1 MTDLFRDIPE
11 ERIEI
16 VLNNIRNN
24 LGRINLH
31 DGHTIKRHVDVQ
43 LGVLQMRLTMSDIR
57 YATSFYDFD
66 VAKMAVQ
73 ELLKQF
79 FEEKIAGW
87 LLSTYSDVLVL
98 CADMEK
104 GIGYGYRWQDKEL
117 YEGLSKIR
125 LVLEKDISC
134 DWGFRILTCFP
145 IF

>member
-1 MTDLFRDIPE
+1 MIDLFRDIPE

-16 VLNNIRNN
+16 ILNNIRNN
-24 LGRINLH
+24 LEQINLR
-31 DGHTIKRHVDVQ
+31 DGHTIKRHVDIQ
-43 LGVLQMRLTMSDIR
+43 LGVLQMRLTMGDIR

-73 ELLKQF
+73 ELLKQC
-79 FEEKIAGW
+79 FEDKIAGW
-87 LLSTYSDVLVL
+87 LLTGYSDVLVL
-98 CADMEK
+98 RADMEK
-104 GIGYGYRWQDKEL
+104 AIGYGYRRQDREL

-125 LVLEKDISC
+125 LVLEKDAEC

>member
-1 MTDLFRDIPE
+1 MVDLFRDIPE
-11 ERIEI
+11 ERIEM
-16 VLNNIRNN
+16 VLSNIRNN
-24 LGRINLH
+24 LEQVNLR

-73 ELLKQF
+73 ELLKQY

-87 LLSTYSDVLVL
+87 LVSVYHDVLVL
-98 CADMEK
+98 CADVGKE
-104 GIGYGYRWQDKEL
+104 IGYGYRKQDNEL

-125 LVLEKDISC
+125 LVLEKDASC

>member
-1 MTDLFRDIPE
+1 MVDLFRDIPE

-24 LGRINLH
+24 LGQINLR

-66 VAKMAVQ
+66 IAKMAVQ
-73 ELLKQF
+73 ELLRQC

-87 LLSTYSDVLVL
+87 LLCSYNDVLVI

-104 GIGYGYRWQDKEL
+104 GIGYGYRKQDKEL
-117 YEGLSKIR
+117 YEGLSKMR
-125 LVLEKDISC
+125 LVLEKDPSC

>member
-1 MTDLFRDIPE
+1 MVDLFRDIPE

-16 VLNNIRNN
+16 ILNNIRNN
-24 LGRINLH
+24 LGQINLR

-66 VAKMAVQ
+66 IAKMAVQ
-73 ELLKQF
+73 ELLRQC
-79 FEEKIAGW
+79 FEEKIVGW
-87 LLSTYSDVLVL
+87 LLCSYNDVLVL

-104 GIGYGYRWQDKEL
+104 GIGYGYRKQDKEL
-117 YEGLSKIR
+117 YEGLSKMR
-125 LVLEKDISC
+125 LVLEKDPSC

>member
-1 MTDLFRDIPE
+1 MIDLFRDIPE

-16 VLNNIRNN
+16 ILNNIRNN
-24 LGRINLH
+24 LEQVNLRE
-31 DGHTIKRHVDVQ
+31 GHTIKRHVDIQ
-43 LGVLQMRLTMSDIR
+43 PGVLQMRLTMRDIR
-57 YATSFYDFD
+57 YATSFYDFG

-73 ELLKQF
+73 ELLNQY
-79 FEEKIAGW
+79 FEDKIVGW
-87 LLSTYSDVLVL
+87 LLTGHNDVLVL

-104 GIGYGYRWQDKEL
+104 AIGYGYRRQDRKL

-125 LVLEKDISC
+125 MVLEKDVEC